1 MNNLSNDSFFNL
13 ELESDLDLGI
23 QTNNNISVTD
33 DGIMEECIIENN
45 CITRI
50 CNKKTIYIF
59 TVLLLFLSV
68 GFIIYDKR
76 EEILN
81 FLSFLFLI

>member
-23 QTNNNISVTD
+23 QTNNNISVTED
-33 DGIMEECIIENN
+33 DIMEECNIENI

-76 EEILN
+76 EDILN
-81 FLSFLFLI
+81 ILVSYN

>member
-1 MNNLSNDSFFNL
+1 MNTLSNDSFFNL
-13 ELESDLDLGI
+13 EIETETDLGI

-50 CNKKTIYIF
+50 CNKKTIYMF

>member
-1 MNNLSNDSFFNL
+1 MNTLSNDSFLNL

-23 QTNNNISVTD
+23 QTNNNISVTED
-33 DGIMEECIIENN
+33 DIMEECNIENI

-76 EEILN
+76 EDILN
-81 FLSFLFLI
+81 ILVSYN

>member
-1 MNNLSNDSFFNL
+1 MNTLSNDSFFNL
-13 ELESDLDLGI
+13 ELESDLALGI

-33 DGIMEECIIENN
+33 DGIMEECNIENN
-45 CITRI
+45 CISRI

-59 TVLLLFLSV
+59 TVLLLFLLV

-81 FLSFLFLI
+81 ALMSYN